1 MKNLVQRLPPLD
13 RRKKMNKD
21 IATPIRTR
29 AILEKY
35 GFSFKKSLGQNF
47 LIDPNILTRIVD
59 HANISEDTGT
69 IEIGPGIGA
78 LTEHLARRSKKVV
91 AFEIDQRLLPIL
103 NETLSPYSNVE
114 IIHSDVLKADV
125 KTVIEEKFTDVKD
138 IMVVAN
144 LPYYVTTP
152 IIMKLLEE
160 KLPIRGIVVM
170 LQKEVADRISA
181 KPGTKDYG
189 SLSIAVQYYTTAE
202 IVMTVPKTVF
212 VPQPNVD
219 SAIIRLTVLDQ
230 PAVEMKDEDFFFQV
244 IKASFAQRRKTILNN
259 LTNQL
264 PLGKEKKEAIV
275 AALNAAHIEPGR
287 RGETLTI
294 EEFAR
299 LSDELLHS
307 FQHES

>member
-1 MKNLVQRLPPLD
+1 
-13 RRKKMNKD
+13 MNKD
-21 IATPIRTR
+21 IATPIRTK

-125 KTVIEEKFTDVKD
+125 KTVIEEKFTDVND

-219 SAIIRLTVLDQ
+219 SAIIRLTVRDQ
-230 PAVEMKDEDFFFQV
+230 PAAEMKDEDFFFQV

-264 PLGKEKKEAIV
+264 PFGKEKKEAIV
-275 AALNAAHIEPGR
+275 TALNSAHIEPGR

-299 LSDELLHS
+299 LSDELLPFFHQDS
-307 FQHES
+307 

>member
-1 MKNLVQRLPPLD
+1 
-13 RRKKMNKD
+13 MNKD
-21 IATPIRTR
+21 IATPLRTR

-59 HANISEDTGT
+59 HANISVETGT

-103 NETLSPYSNVE
+103 NETLSPYPNVE
-114 IIHSDVLKADV
+114 IIHQDVLKADV
-125 KTVIEEKFTDVKD
+125 NAVIKEKFHDVND

-160 KLPIRGIVVM
+160 RLPIRGIVVM

-181 KPGTKDYG
+181 QPGNKDYG
-189 SLSIAVQYYTTAE
+189 SLSIAIQYYTTAE
-202 IVMTVPKTVF
+202 VVMTVPKTVF

-219 SAIIRLTVLDQ
+219 SAIIRLTVREEPPVQ
-230 PAVEMKDEDFFFQV
+230 MINEEFFFQV
-244 IKASFAQRRKTILNN
+244 IKMSFAQRRKTILNN
-259 LTNQL
+259 LTSGL
-264 PLGKEKKEAIV
+264 PDGKEKKDSILSALK
-275 AALNAAHIEPGR
+275 AAGIDQSR
-287 RGETLTI
+287 RGETLSI
-294 EEFAR
+294 QEFAL
-299 LSDELLHS
+299 LSDALIPY
-307 FQHES
+307 F